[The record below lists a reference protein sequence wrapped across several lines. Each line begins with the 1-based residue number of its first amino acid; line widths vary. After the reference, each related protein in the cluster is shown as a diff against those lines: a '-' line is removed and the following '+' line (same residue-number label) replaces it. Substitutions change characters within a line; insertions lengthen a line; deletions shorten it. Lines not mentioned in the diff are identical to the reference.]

1 MILGAIN
8 VAYFGEG
15 TAHEKHSAL
24 RLVLRFRILTYSSKC
39 TVLYYIGS
47 QPVGSLSILKLY

>member
-15 TAHEKHSAL
+15 TVHEKKSVSRLALHSH
-24 RLVLRFRILTYSSKC
+24 ILTFSSKC
-39 TVLYYIGS
+39 TILYYIGS
-47 QPVGSLSILKLY
+47 QPIWALSSRKHY

>member
-15 TAHEKHSAL
+15 TAHEKQSVL
-24 RLVLRFRILTYSSKC
+24 RLVLHSRILTFSSKC
-39 TVLYYIGS
+39 TILYYIGS
-47 QPVGSLSILKLY
+47 QPIWAD